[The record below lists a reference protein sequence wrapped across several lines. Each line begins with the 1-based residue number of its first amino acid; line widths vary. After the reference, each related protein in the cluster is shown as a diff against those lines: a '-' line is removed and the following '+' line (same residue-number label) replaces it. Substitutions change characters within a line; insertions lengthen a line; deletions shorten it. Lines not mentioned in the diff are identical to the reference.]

1 MFLKRL
7 PDDNNLPCSRSND
20 RSHLCSVVSLV
31 ITDCCSIK
39 ILNYSVVDCKLN
51 ITGWEGSNNK
61 TIKRSTFYGYPRSH
75 PLTHRYPISITPHT
89 VMLGGIPPSIY
100 HGRAW
105 KVASHGM
112 PLNSLMLVLRG
123 FDNLQRPLLRLHYNR

>member
-1 MFLKRL
+1 MTTISHVLKITAT
-7 PDDNNLPCSRSND
+7 DI
-20 RSHLCSVVSLV
+20 LCSVVSLV

-39 ILNYSVVDCKLN
+39 LLNFSLADCKLN

-75 PLTHRYPISITPHT
+75 PLPHRHPISITPHT
-89 VMLGGIPPSIY
+89 VMLGGIPPSIH

-123 FDNLQRPLLRLHYNR
+123 FDNLQRPLLRLHCNR